1 MNILRKERQNM
12 KNDLEIGNRIREIR
26 EELHMSRNTFSEKI
40 NISESYLAQLELGN
54 KSIGINTLLAICAY
68 TGCSADYL
76 LFGEEGHND
85 TSKKII
91 RIINHLPEK
100 SLNLS
105 YEILRSI
112 KAHSDN

>member
-1 MNILRKERQNM
+1 M
-12 KNDLEIGNRIREIR
+12 KNDLEVGNRIRGIR
-26 EELHMSRNTFSEKI
+26 EELHMSRNMFSEKV

-54 KSIGINTLLAICAY
+54 KSIGMNTLIAICDY

-76 LFGEEGHND
+76 LFGEHGHND

-91 RIINHLPEK
+91 RIVNHLPDS
-100 SLNLS
+100 SLDLC